1 LVTVL
6 SPPNAILVNAAHL
19 TAIMLESVADE
30 NELAARAGAF
40 DVLVL
45 GPAYGLG
52 DVTRRAVAAAAAQDV
67 SLVLDAD
74 ALTCFAE
81 EPAALFSVLHER
93 CVLTPHEGEFRR
105 LFPDIAEQER
115 TLQSTRAA
123 SARAGCTIVRKGPD
137 TIIAAPDGKAAVNV
151 NAPPFLATAGSG
163 DVLAGIIAGL
173 IGQGMPT
180 WEAACAAA
188 WMHGAAG
195 GHIGPGLI
203 AEDISE
209 ALPAVLKDL
218 GRRSK

>member
-1 LVTVL
+1 ML

-19 TAIMLESVADE
+19 TAIMLEAVADE
-30 NELAARAGAF
+30 AELAARAEAF
-40 DVLVL
+40 DAVVL

-52 DVTRRAVAAAAAQDV
+52 DATRRAVATAAARNV
-67 SLVLDAD
+67 PLVLDAD
-74 ALTCFAE
+74 ALTSFADD
-81 EPAALFSVLHER
+81 PASLFAVLHER
-93 CVLTPHEGEFRR
+93 CVLTPHEGEFGR
-105 LFPDIAEQER
+105 LFPDLAKQER

-137 TIIAAPDGKAAVNV
+137 TIVAAADGRAAVNV

-173 IGQGMPT
+173 MAQGMAG
-180 WEAACAAA
+180 WQASSAAA

-195 GHIGPGLI
+195 ARIGPGLI

-209 ALPAVLKDL
+209 ALPAVLSDL
-218 GRRSK
+218 HGRSEQRF